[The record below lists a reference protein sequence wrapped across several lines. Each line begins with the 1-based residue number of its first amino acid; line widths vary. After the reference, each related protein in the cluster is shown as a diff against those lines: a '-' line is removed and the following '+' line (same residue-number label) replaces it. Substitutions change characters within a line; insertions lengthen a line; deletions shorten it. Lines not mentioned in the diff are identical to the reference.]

1 MQVVIVWNNQIEWLI
16 DWLLYV
22 CQWTANAEQIEKA
35 KELIKKLQFA
45 FRSESFENPI
55 LQHHYAS
62 VEAMALD
69 RDTVEEISDF
79 TRALHVTVYIQV
91 LRMLSK
97 EVNFEGRKM
106 IDMQFCVWTGIVAD
120 LLI

>member
-1 MQVVIVWNNQIEWLI
+1 VFVF
-16 DWLLYV
+16 YV
-22 CQWTANAEQIEKA
+22 CWWAASAEQIEKA

-45 FRSESFENPI
+45 FRSESFENPV

-79 TRALHVTVYIQV
+79 TRMSVLLKLDIHIHIFVY
-91 LRMLSK
+91 
-97 EVNFEGRKM
+97 
-106 IDMQFCVWTGIVAD
+106 
-120 LLI
+120 

>member
-1 MQVVIVWNNQIEWLI
+1 MLAAS
-16 DWLLYV
+16 L
-22 CQWTANAEQIEKA
+22 EQIEKA

-45 FRSESFENPI
+45 FRSESFENPV

-79 TRALHVTVYIQV
+79 TRMCPLFTAVVANRSSFCFCLTGLFFPQISTVY
-91 LRMLSK
+91 
-97 EVNFEGRKM
+97 G
-106 IDMQFCVWTGIVAD
+106 
-120 LLI
+120 

>member
-1 MQVVIVWNNQIEWLI
+1 MFVF
-16 DWLLYV
+16 YV
-22 CQWTANAEQIEKA
+22 CWWAASAEQIEKA

-45 FRSESFENPI
+45 FRSESFENPV

-79 TRALHVTVYIQV
+79 TRMSVLLKLDIHIHIFVY
-91 LRMLSK
+91 
-97 EVNFEGRKM
+97 
-106 IDMQFCVWTGIVAD
+106 
-120 LLI
+120 